1 MSIIGC
7 FKGGGELGRVEG
19 GEDLRLEG
27 RGGGGEQDK
36 AERNSKGLYVDNE
49 LCRQGGDEGVH
60 GKLQEKER

>member
-19 GEDLRLEG
+19 GDDLRLEG

-36 AERNSKGLYVDNE
+36 AERNGKGLYVDREEMREYIVN
-49 LCRQGGDEGVH
+49 CKKKRD
-60 GKLQEKER
+60 KN